1 MRWGAFGDA
10 CRLGSPQ
17 AECWR

>member
-17 AECWR
+17 A